1 MMFIRIATICFSV
14 LFAMLFATV
23 AFGQVDASTQ
33 NGKTAQ
39 QKEDLPSNI
48 KETLAKQRIERD
60 KKDYEELL
68 NRCQEAIKISDELEK
83 SFTDSNQLT
92 VEDSKKLDRLE
103 KLVKKI
109 RGELGGDD
117 EGEQTE
123 KDEANKEEKPS
134 TMVSAFKTLQSSA
147 SQLFNEIK
155 KSTRYSV
162 SVIAI
167 QTSNVLLKLVKFIRF
182 GK

>member
-1 MMFIRIATICFSV
+1 MF
-14 LFAMLFATV
+14 FATV
-23 AFGQVDASTQ
+23 TFGQIDASTQ
-33 NGKTAQ
+33 NGKTSQ

-68 NRCQEAIKISDELEK
+68 KRCEEAVTISEELEK
-83 SFTDSNQLT
+83 SFADSNQLT
-92 VEDSKKLDRLE
+92 IEDTKKLDRLE

-117 EGEQTE
+117 DDEKPD
-123 KDEANKEEKPS
+123 KDETNKEEKPS
-134 TMVSAFKTLQSSA
+134 TMVSAFKTLQSKS